1 MEEHNDRYSLSQ
13 LQDLIKEVIEDSLSG
28 FYWVSAEISELKL
41 NYSGHCYIEL
51 IEKTGNDDIKSRV
64 RAIIWSQKARMLL
77 PYFESSTGQEL
88 SEGLKVLLRVKPVYH
103 RVYGLS
109 LNVYDIDPA
118 YTLGEMAILR
128 KKIISRL
135 ETEGV
140 INLNRELAFPL
151 LPVSIAIIS
160 SELAAGYQD
169 FCETLLNNEYGYT
182 YNISLYKSVM
192 QGKETE
198 KSVSGAI
205 NRIFESGKK
214 YDLIVIVRG
223 GGSQADLSWFD
234 NYNIAFLITQM
245 PVPVITGIGHE
256 KDLSVTDMV
265 AHMAFKTPTA
275 VAEFI
280 ISQSLRTEEYLAVL
294 QESII
299 SKSQDMVQKGRSLI
313 NRLSAD
319 LSPLVRN
326 SLKKKQAGL
335 NKSALRLSG
344 STRSL
349 LAYKRSVLRS
359 SQSNIINRTLNYVK
373 EKKEKTVNL
382 SGRFKPGLSRYT
394 EQKHSILNSY
404 SRSIDYLRPER
415 VLKRGYSITLF
426 NNKTVRSSKEVK
438 PGSIVSTILN
448 EGKIKSKVFDLNT
461 REDEKG

>member
-1 MEEHNDRYSLSQ
+1 MEEHINRYSLSQ
-13 LQDLIKEVIEDSLSG
+13 LQDLIKEAIENSLSG

-51 IEKTGNDDIKSRV
+51 VEKTGNDDIKSRI
-64 RAIIWSQKARMLL
+64 RTIIWSQKARMLL

-88 SEGLKVLLRVKPVYH
+88 SEGLKVLLKVKTLYH

-128 KKIISRL
+128 KKIIGRL

-140 INLNRELAFPL
+140 INLNRELSFPL
-151 LPVSIAIIS
+151 LPKNIAIIS

-169 FCETLLNNEYGYT
+169 FYETLLNNEYGYT
-182 YNISLYKSVM
+182 YNITLYKSVM

-205 NRIFESGKK
+205 NRIFESNKK

-265 AHMAFKTPTA
+265 AHKAFKTPTA

-280 ISQSLRTEEYLAVL
+280 ISQSRRTEEYLAVL

-313 NRLSAD
+313 NRVSAD
-319 LSPLVRN
+319 LSPLVRD
-326 SLKKKQAGL
+326 SLKKKQAVL

-344 STRSL
+344 STRSF
-349 LAYKRSVLRS
+349 LAYKRSVLKS
-359 SQSNIINRTLNYVK
+359 S
-373 EKKEKTVNL
+373 
-382 SGRFKPGLSRYT
+382 
-394 EQKHSILNSY
+394 
-404 SRSIDYLRPER
+404 
-415 VLKRGYSITLF
+415 
-426 NNKTVRSSKEVK
+426 
-438 PGSIVSTILN
+438 
-448 EGKIKSKVFDLNT
+448 
-461 REDEKG
+461 